1 MIKKPVAIILSVMM
15 IVTSMFTA
23 SSAVFAETTST
34 DGFKSGDT
42 VYFDCSSCGDNW
54 TSAYA
59 TEYINFTEYS
69 KANNDGNNISIN
81 NADKTKYNPV
91 KVTNDLGNYK
101 FSYTFTN
108 ETAGAK
114 AIRFW
119 RGSSDTLWN
128 NSPVLTYEDFA
139 KGNNCVFATD
149 LEGNGSVGKYGEK
162 PIETKPTEPSQPSTD
177 EYKFSYAK
185 ANNLYVHG
193 VSANEKETEA
203 WQVWQHKYD
212 EKGKLTDSGDY
223 YFFLPS
229 STDKSKIDVYNT
241 FSSTVKIGNVE
252 IPSKS
257 TVTMNYTPNSKYTVT
272 VNSTSYTLN
281 IMRSGAECAVYVNNA
296 ASFNGQDLLSYL
308 SANKSNNAKAT
319 AAVTESNG
327 KITDTSIKKVK
338 GRGNTSWAKSKKSF
352 NLNFDSALSVAG
364 MEKTKKYS
372 IVANYQ
378 DDSLSRNRFLYDL
391 GDQVGIPYN
400 SDSRYAD
407 FYINGVYLGSYQ
419 LCQKIEVGSNNL
431 ISDMTGEEY
440 INEDGTTPTDFPF
453 VIKIDGAAEGFAF
466 NTCDQNVEVVSPDI
480 TSSDKGYSNAY
491 NYIKAKFEKMYN
503 AVKNNQKDLADVIDV
518 DSFARMY
525 LLNEYCKN
533 WDAGISSF
541 YFVNKKDVNGKYKIY
556 AAPTWDY
563 DNSLGNA
570 VGSDGGTYTK
580 PEGSYISNKGDR
592 NMCTL
597 MYKNPVIYK
606 RSGELWYK
614 DFVPAIEYL
623 YKGQNISSG
632 ELYSSDVYYNI
643 LKDSAEMNY
652 TSGRL
657 LNPEPQWLADHSTL
671 YKLSFDYK
679 TKTYTKSTTA
689 TKYDTKTFKGV
700 YDYMVDWA
708 ISRAAYM
715 SNMFIDYYVEP
726 VKPTEPTEPI
736 EPTEPTKPT
745 KPEHQLGA
753 NTISEFY
760 FDSTG
765 KNSGDKLEEYGD
777 KSGYKATFGQADL
790 FLSMNGKN
798 GRALEWSDAEYGK
811 DGDEIV
817 PLMSAGKK
825 NPWGDTPYIQTT
837 FDGTDCKDLSFS
849 ISMGGSSKAPANWK
863 MQYSI
868 DGTNF
873 TDISNSNFTITSN
886 NRKVLTNYINKVKLP
901 EECNG
906 AKSVTVRIIA
916 TSTTTIAGG
925 NTSDEPTGGEIAVNN
940 IVIEG
945 KSTRQGLIGD
955 LNLDGK
961 ITVQDAAILQKHT
974 VKRLTL
980 IDAQKAVADV
990 NNDGKINVKDCTAI
1004 QRMLVRIS

>member
-1 MIKKPVAIILSVMM
+1 MAIILSVMI
-15 IVTSMFTA
+15 IVTSMFTV
-23 SSAVFAETTST
+23 SSSVFAETTST
-34 DGFKSGDT
+34 EGFKSGDT
-42 VYFDCSSCGDNW
+42 VYFDCSSCGENW

-69 KANNDGNNISIN
+69 KADNGGSNVTIAD
-81 NADKTKYNPV
+81 ADKTKYNPV
-91 KVTNDLGNYK
+91 KVTNDLGNYT
-101 FSYTFTN
+101 FSYTFTD

-114 AIRFW
+114 SIRFW
-119 RGSSDTLWN
+119 RGNSEKLWN

-139 KGNNCVFATD
+139 NGNNCVYATD
-149 LEGNGSVGKYGEK
+149 LEGNGSVGKYGTK
-162 PIETKPTEPSQPSTD
+162 PTETKPTEPSAPTTG
-177 EYKFSYAK
+177 EFKFSYAK

-193 VSANEKETEA
+193 VTANESETEA

-212 EKGKLTDSGDY
+212 EKGNLTNDGDY

-229 STDKSKIDVYNT
+229 STDKSKVDIYNT
-241 FSSTVKIGNVE
+241 FSSTVKIGNTE

-257 TVTMNYTPNSKYTVT
+257 TVTFNYTPNSKYTVT

-296 ASFNGQDLLSYL
+296 ADFNGKDLLSYL
-308 SANKSNNAKAT
+308 SEDKSNNAKAT

-338 GRGNTSWAKSKKSF
+338 GRGNTSWGKSKKSF

-378 DDSLSRNRFLYDL
+378 DDSLTRNRFLYDL

-407 FYINGVYLGSYQ
+407 FYMNGVYLGSYQ
-419 LCQKIEVGSNNL
+419 LCQKIDVGADNL

-440 INEDGTTPTDFPF
+440 INEDGTTPADFPF

-466 NTCDQNVEVVSPDI
+466 YTCGQNVEVVSPDI
-480 TSSDKGYSNAY
+480 TSSDKGYDNAY

-503 AVKNNQKDLADVIDV
+503 AVKNNHADLADVIDV

-525 LLNEYCKN
+525 LINEFCKN
-533 WDAGISSF
+533 WDAGVSSF
-541 YFVNKKDVNGKYKIY
+541 YFVNKPDANGKYKMY

-570 VGSDGGTYTK
+570 VGMSWGSSSSSYTK
-580 PEGSYISNKGDR
+580 PEGYYISSKGDR

-597 MYKNPVIYK
+597 MFKNPVIFK

-614 DFVPAIEYL
+614 DFVPAIEYIF
-623 YKGQNISSG
+623 KGQNISTG
-632 ELYSSDVYYNI
+632 ELYSSDVYYN
-643 LKDSAEMNY
+643 LVKDSAEMNY

-657 LNPEPQWLADHSTL
+657 INPEPQWIADHSTL
-671 YKLSFDYK
+671 YKLNFDYK
-679 TKTYTKSTTA
+679 TKTYSRSTTA
-689 TKYDTKTFKGV
+689 TKYNTNTFKGV

-708 ISRAAYM
+708 NSRAAYM
-715 SNMFIDYYVEP
+715 SNMFIDSYVEP
-726 VKPTEPTEPI
+726 VKPTEPTT
-736 EPTEPTKPT
+736 PTEPTKPT
-745 KPEHQLGA
+745 KPEHQVGA
-753 NTISEFY
+753 NTLSEFY

-765 KNSGDKLEEYGD
+765 KVTEDKLEEYGD
-777 KSGYKATFGQADL
+777 KSGYNATFGQANL
-790 FLSMNGKN
+790 FISMDGEN
-798 GRALEWSDAEYGK
+798 GRALEWSVAEYGK
-811 DGDEIV
+811 NGDEMV
-817 PLMSAGKK
+817 PIFTAGKK
-825 NPWGDTPYIQTT
+825 NPWGDAPYIQTT
-837 FDGTDCKDLSFS
+837 FDGTDCTDLTFS
-849 ISMGGSSKAPANWK
+849 IDMGGSSKAPANWK

-873 TDISNSNFTITSN
+873 KDISNTNFTITSD
-886 NRKVLTNYINKVKLP
+886 NRKILTTYINKVKLP

-916 TSTTTIAGG
+916 TSRTTIAGG
-925 NTSDEPTGGEIAVNN
+925 DTSENPTGGEIAVNN

-945 KSTRQGLIGD
+945 KSTRKGLIGD

-961 ITVQDAAILQKHT
+961 IDVQDATILQKYT
-974 VKRLTL
+974 VKKLTL
-980 IDAQKAVADV
+980 TDAQKAVADV
-990 NNDGKINVKDCTAI
+990 NNDGKINIKDCSAI
-1004 QRMLVRIS
+1004 QKMLVRIS